1 VPEATRPL
9 LMRWC
14 PRVAPFD
21 AASLAEALWLA
32 VRSRNSGVWYV
43 SRMLGH
49 QWNAGP
55 SMAQPLEEES
65 CTAFHFLVSCISLSV
80 RW

>member
-32 VRSRNSGVWYV
+32 VRFRNGGVWYV
-43 SRMLGH
+43 SRII
-49 QWNAGP
+49 GP
-55 SMAQPLEEES
+55 SMAQHREEES

>member
-9 LMRWC
+9 LMRWR

-32 VRSRNSGVWYV
+32 VRSRNDGVWYV
-43 SRMLGH
+43 SRI
-49 QWNAGP
+49 
-55 SMAQPLEEES
+55 MAQHLEEEL
-65 CTAFHFLVSCISLSV
+65 CTAFHFLASCISLSV

>member
-1 VPEATRPL
+1 MPEATRPL

-32 VRSRNSGVWYV
+32 VRSRNGGVWYV
-43 SRMLGH
+43 SRIMGH
-49 QWNAGP
+49 QWP
-55 SMAQPLEEES
+55 SILRRN
-65 CTAFHFLVSCISLSV
+65 HV
-80 RW
+80 RRFTS